1 MRRTRVRLATAV
13 GDADFRIVG
22 IPTKQQEDGTAFY
35 VPLTTARLLL
45 GEPAGASASWIR
57 TESPDQAFVDRT
69 TSLLEDRLAALGHE
83 VASEIKYVAERDE
96 IAVNR
101 SLTTSIGVLGSI
113 LAGG

>member
-1 MRRTRVRLATAV
+1 VVQRNIAQIACVDATSQ
-13 GDADFRIVG
+13 
-22 IPTKQQEDGTAFY
+22 PC
-35 VPLTTARLLL
+35 
-45 GEPAGASASWIR
+45 ASASWIR

-69 TSLLEDRLAALGHE
+69 TSLLEDRLAALGVE

-96 IAVNR
+96 IAVNG